1 MELVR
6 RWLEILGAPELA
18 ADLAA
23 LPGRDPYASGPG
35 SPRGIQSAEWSL
47 REGSAGVR
55 FAWNVDRDHVST
67 AEVFAVLARWTP
79 LSPEVRSL
87 LRLLQGVHLQVGRD
101 GPRSKLYIYARGA
114 PPVTLQRVGEVL
126 GVHVPPEAAFAAID
140 LVSDLALKHYVEG
153 PRGELGAWLR
163 EHGAASLA
171 DWSDS
176 LPADL
181 GTPRSAFVASVRRTT
196 SGHYD
201 VTIHVNIRE
210 APERLAQLAGA
221 DLGARAAS
229 AFRDAAR
236 LGLRLCPTHVSRLLP
251 PSGVPIRTVYYR
263 LEPLR

>member
-35 SPRGIQSAEWSL
+35 GPRGIRCAEWSL

-55 FAWNVDRDHVST
+55 FAWNVDRDQVST
-67 AEVFAVLARWTP
+67 AEVFGVLARWTT
-79 LSPEVRSL
+79 LSPKVRSL
-87 LRLLQGVHLQVGRD
+87 LPLLQGVHLQVGRD
-101 GPRSKLYIYARGA
+101 GPRAKLYLYARGA

-140 LVSDLALKHYVEG
+140 LVPDLALKHYVEG

-163 EHGAASLA
+163 EHGAASLS

-181 GTPRSAFVASVRRTT
+181 GTPASAFVVSLRRSASA
-196 SGHYD
+196 HID
-201 VTIHVNIRE
+201 VTMHVNVSQ
-210 APERLAQLAGA
+210 AHERLAELAGG
-221 DLGARAAS
+221 DLSARAANL
-229 AFRDAAR
+229 FHDAAR

-251 PSGVPIRTVYYR
+251 ASGVHISTVYYR